1 MEEVPEV
8 EVVGREVAVV
18 AAVEE
23 VAAVLTAGQRTT
35 STRRSRSPI
44 DVAQR
49 ISFEVSRGCS
59 SMYVSSM
66 RADDIV
72 EAMSCISTM
81 SIDQQHHH
89 QDPIDRLH

>member
-18 AAVEE
+18 AVEE

-81 SIDQQHHH
+81 SIDRHHHHH